1 MNAPLAEAPLHERLA
16 DGPPGGRA
24 FWLRTSDRVRIRIA
38 VWAPE
43 GAKGTVVLL
52 PGRTE
57 FVEKYGRAATDLAQ
71 RGYATLAVDWRGQ
84 GLADRAL
91 ADPLT
96 GHILHFD
103 EYQRDLDA
111 VMGAAVT
118 FGLPDPSYL
127 LSHSMGGA
135 IALRALMRG
144 LPFRATVF
152 SAPMLGIRIAPA
164 LRPVA
169 LALAGA
175 SGAAGLSHH
184 YAPGTA
190 AISYVASA
198 PFAGNV
204 LTTDPEMFAWM
215 KAQLAA
221 VPELALGGPSLG
233 WLNAAL
239 TECRRLA
246 ARPSPPVPALTIL
259 GPAERVVHLPPI
271 YARMRR
277 WPGGRL
283 IEIPG
288 AEHEVIMEGPA
299 IRRAFFDAAVSLF
312 DAHPGQHPPATPQA

>member
-1 MNAPLAEAPLHERLA
+1 VTRHAPPTDAPLYEGLA

-24 FWLRTSDRVRIRIA
+24 WWLKTSDGVRIRIA
-38 VWAPE
+38 AWVPA
-43 GAKGTVVLL
+43 GATTTVVLL

-57 FVEKYGRAATDLAQ
+57 FVEKYGRAAADLAQ
-71 RGYATLAVDWRGQ
+71 RGYATLTVDWRGQ

-91 ADPLT
+91 ADPMT
-96 GHILHFD
+96 GHVLHFD

-111 VMGAAVT
+111 VLAAAT
-118 FGLPDPSYL
+118 TLGLPDPAHL

-144 LPFRATVF
+144 LPFRTAVF
-152 SAPMLGIRIAPA
+152 SAPMWGIRIAPA

-175 SGAAGLSHH
+175 SGATGLAHH
-184 YAPGTA
+184 YAPGTFPV
-190 AISYVASA
+190 SYVATA

-204 LTTDPEMFAWM
+204 LTTDPEMFDWM
-215 KAQLAA
+215 KVQVAA
-221 VPELALGGPSLG
+221 VPAFGLGGPSLG
-233 WLNAAL
+233 WLHAAL

-246 ARPSPPVPALTIL
+246 ARPSPRVPALTFL
-259 GPAERVVHLPPI
+259 GLTERVVPIPPI
-271 YARMRR
+271 HARMRR

-283 IEIPG
+283 IEVPG

-299 IRRAFFDAAVSLF
+299 MRAAFFDAATAF
-312 DAHPGQHPPATPQA
+312 FAAHPGEVAS